1 MQKVDWASPRG
12 ERSVKL
18 MYSIIVC
25 EVSKSDVNANA
36 KNNIEIKKILTA
48 KNDTKVVKIAPLMNR
63 PRNL

>member
-1 MQKVDWASPRG
+1 MQKVDWVSPRG

-18 MYSIIVC
+18 TYSIRVY

>member
-18 MYSIIVC
+18 MYSIIVY

-36 KNNIEIKKILTA
+36 KNNIEIKKIPTA
-48 KNDTKVVKIAPLMNR
+48 KNDTKVAKIALLMSK